1 MDITPCPGRRWDSP
15 HDGMLRLMEVFGR
28 VLARGGIATANVA
41 ARLALA
47 KSYPNRPLSY
57 ALLTRV
63 GSFLCGKIFRGKPLQ
78 MFT

>member
-1 MDITPCPGRRWDSP
+1 
-15 HDGMLRLMEVFGR
+15 MLRLMEVFGR

-57 ALLTRV
+57 ALLTRIAR
-63 GSFLCGKIFRGKPLQ
+63 SLRRKIL
-78 MFT
+78 